1 MQTLVVQDTVGGHS
15 PAHEAQ
21 REIAVAGTKA
31 ELLRLPVTLQPH
43 RNLLKYYLLSALM
56 FGPAALL
63 AALPLYFR
71 YRTLR
76 YDVDG
81 EGITMRWGILFR
93 REVSLTYARI
103 QDIQLTSNLVERW
116 LGLARVQLQT
126 ASGSSTAE
134 MTIEGVLDV
143 ESMRDFLYARMRGT
157 ADAPRGRL
165 PAAGQG
171 HSAVSAAAPAA
182 GVAAPGAPQAASLGG
197 TPAAAAADIAALT
210 AALDAAAA
218 ELRALRADLAA
229 GRHAGG
235 DRV

>member
-157 ADAPRGRL
+157 ADARGRL

-171 HSAVSAAAPAA
+171 PSPVSAAALAA
-182 GVAAPGAPQAASLGG
+182 GVAVPGAPQAGSHGG
-197 TPAAAAADIAALT
+197 TPAAGAADVAALT